1 MLSEENKQK
10 LIITNAI
17 TRNNNLL
24 HAVIISCRKQL
35 EAETRPRHLLITEY
49 RNIVVSCD
57 GISVDY
63 FLFFFSSHIFKISNE
78 Q

>member
-1 MLSEENKQK
+1 MLSEENKRK
-10 LIITNAI
+10 LIITNVI

-57 GISVDY
+57 Y
-63 FLFFFSSHIFKISNE
+63 FFFFLSSHIFKISNE

>member
-57 GISVDY
+57 GISIDY
-63 FLFFFSSHIFKISNE
+63 FFFFFFTYFQNFK
-78 Q
+78 